1 MVDMINQWLK
11 YTQLQKRKY
20 DELEQKLSYE
30 TNLSLNEFY
39 VLYFLSQQENRKM
52 RLNILEQKVGLSQS
66 ALSRMIVRM
75 ENKKN
80 GLVVRKTCLDD
91 KRGIYIEL
99 TDPGKSKLESAK
111 LTMIES
117 LKEEDF
123 K

>member
-1 MVDMINQWLK
+1 MVDMINQWLN
-11 YTQLQKRKY
+11 YTQLHKRKY

-30 TNLSLNEFY
+30 TSLSLNEFY
-39 VLYFLSQQENRKM
+39 ILYFLSQQENKKM
-52 RLNILEQKVGLSQS
+52 RLNILEQKVALSQS

-91 KRGIYIEL
+91 KRGVYIEL
-99 TDPGKSKLESAK
+99 TNAGKSKLESAK